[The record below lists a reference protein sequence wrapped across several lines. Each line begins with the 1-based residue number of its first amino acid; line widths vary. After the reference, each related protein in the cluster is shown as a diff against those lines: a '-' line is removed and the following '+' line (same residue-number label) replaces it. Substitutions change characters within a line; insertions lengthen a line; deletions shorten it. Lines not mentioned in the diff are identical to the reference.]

1 MMATLGKE
9 YPSDDDLANELRI
22 VLIGKTGSGK
32 SETGNTI
39 LGKPIFDAKYSGSS
53 VTRKCQMEEVF
64 RGNKKIVV
72 VDTPGVFD
80 TEMSLEETKKEITK
94 CIGLTSP
101 GPHCFLVVIQ
111 VGRFS
116 PEERQTLETYLKM
129 FGEGVYRYLIVL
141 FTKVDTL
148 PGDHRLS
155 QKFDS
160 FLENIPNDLQ
170 RFLDLC
176 DYKCLPFNNAAN
188 GKKRKKYFHR
198 LFDLIQA
205 TVGKNEGEFYTN
217 DMYRETETI
226 IQMAIEKE
234 RKESNYVNVDFS
246 RSADKMT
253 KEKKR
258 EGHGVQNKDKQIRA
272 LKQHLGNGIME
283 KGEQLLNGEIEID
296 TELVGEIANL
306 DVADLEG
313 VATVAGKFLRKCTKD
328 DVQKNLG
335 RKDTAQLRKTV
346 RRQIEEG
353 EPTISHR
360 LKEGVI
366 SFVSTIADGIAKE
379 FPNYIKSLFEK
390 GGE

>member
-1 MMATLGKE
+1 MATLGKG
-9 YPSDDDLANELRI
+9 YSSDDDLANELRI

-32 SETGNTI
+32 SDTGNTI
-39 LGKPIFDAKYSGSS
+39 LGKTIFDAKYSGSS
-53 VTRKCQMEEVF
+53 VTRKCQIEEVF

-101 GPHCFLVVIQ
+101 GPHCFLVIIQ

-129 FGEGVYRYLIVL
+129 FGEGVYKYLIVL

-148 PGDHRLS
+148 HGDRKLS
-155 QKFDS
+155 QKFEA
-160 FLENIPNDLQ
+160 FLENIPSDLQ
-170 RFLDLC
+170 RFLNLC
-176 DYKCLPFNNAAN
+176 DNRCLPFNNAAN
-188 GKKRKKYFHR
+188 GKKRKKYFHQ
-198 LFDLIQA
+198 LYNLIQE
-205 TVGKNEGEFYTN
+205 TVGKNEGDFYTN
-217 DMYRETETI
+217 DMYRETEKI

-234 RKESNYVNVDFS
+234 KMESNYVNVDFS
-246 RSADKMT
+246 TAADKTT
-253 KEKKR
+253 KEKKKK
-258 EGHGVQNKDKQIRA
+258 EEHGIQNKDKKVRV

-283 KGEQLLNGEIEID
+283 KGENLLNGEIEID
-296 TELVGEIANL
+296 TELVGAIENL
-306 DVADLEG
+306 DVGDVIG
-313 VATVAGKFLRKCTKD
+313 VAGKFLSKSKKD
-328 DVQKNLG
+328 DARTNLG
-335 RKDTAQLRKTV
+335 KTDTALLRKTV
-346 RRQIEEG
+346 RKKIEAED
-353 EPTISHR
+353 PTVSHR

-390 GGE
+390 I